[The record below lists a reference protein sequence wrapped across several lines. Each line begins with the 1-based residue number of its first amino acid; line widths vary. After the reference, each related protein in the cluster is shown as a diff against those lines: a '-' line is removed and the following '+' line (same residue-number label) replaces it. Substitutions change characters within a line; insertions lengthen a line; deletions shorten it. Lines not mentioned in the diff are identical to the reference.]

1 MILAEK
7 ILNLRKQNGWS
18 QEELAMR
25 LGVSRQSVSKWESGT
40 SIPDLERIIRLS
52 QIFEVSTD
60 YLLKDEMEKPEP
72 DREPAVE
79 SGVENEESLK
89 KVCPETAG
97 EYLELIKKYAPRVA
111 AAVAACIFSP
121 VPLILLAGNA
131 EQKKIP
137 ISEDMAGGIG
147 TIILLV
153 MIACAVAVFIS
164 YGMKLE
170 PYEFIEKESIA
181 TEYGVAGLAQTRRDD
196 FASVHRNCVICGV
209 VLCIISA
216 IPLMIAAAF
225 GAPDFVYV
233 NLAALILVLVA
244 CGVALFVWSGMI
256 YDSYQALLEEGE
268 YSREKKL
275 QKKKNS
281 PLSGIYWCLV
291 TALYLGVSFMSR
303 KWDMTWIIWPVAGV
317 LFAAVLGVANAVRG
331 NK

>member
-1 MILAEK
+1 EDDSKNCIRKGRNEMILAEK

-18 QEELAMR
+18 QEELAMQ

-97 EYLELIKKYAPRVA
+97 EYLELIKKYAPRMA

-164 YGMKLE
+164 YGMKME

-196 FASVHRNCVICGV
+196 FAGVHRNCVICGV

-216 IPLMIAAAF
+216 
-225 GAPDFVYV
+225 
-233 NLAALILVLVA
+233 
-244 CGVALFVWSGMI
+244 
-256 YDSYQALLEEGE
+256 
-268 YSREKKL
+268 
-275 QKKKNS
+275 
-281 PLSGIYWCLV
+281 
-291 TALYLGVSFMSR
+291 
-303 KWDMTWIIWPVAGV
+303 
-317 LFAAVLGVANAVRG
+317 
-331 NK
+331 